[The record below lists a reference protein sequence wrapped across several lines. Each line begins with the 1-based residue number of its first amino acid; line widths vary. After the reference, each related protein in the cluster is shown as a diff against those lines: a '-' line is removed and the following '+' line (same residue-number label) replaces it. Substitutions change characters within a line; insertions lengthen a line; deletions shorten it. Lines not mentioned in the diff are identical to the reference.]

1 MYHPF
6 EKMTCAFLPQI
17 PNVRIKLFK

>member
-6 EKMTCAFLPQI
+6 EKMTCAFATNSKCENKTI
-17 PNVRIKLFK
+17 